1 MAAIRPAIAVTAM
14 PIPVVLTVVSAAAT
28 PTVTTVAAAVREDRD
43 KVKAKVVA
51 LRVAAVIDRRDMAAA
66 VAGLMAV
73 GVVVVVAAIV
83 PAIVEATNGGIRH
96 SLSDDSYLSQPALL
110 EIT

>member
-1 MAAIRPAIAVTAM
+1 M

-66 VAGLMAV
+66 GLMAV